1 MTVTGALRR
10 GMETLARMKRMTL
23 LFYAA
28 AALPALLI
36 TGAAMTVFFPSLG
49 ASAWT
54 ARLGENFDLDWVAET
69 AVKYGAMPLLPVI
82 AAALGIIV
90 AAEILHLFLLGGALA
105 LFRAREPFHAPPF
118 FAGCGRNFW
127 KLVRLALLSVVCYAI
142 AAIPAAIL
150 AAIGKAVWG
159 EGSEARPLIL
169 WGWLRLF
176 VLLCLLGYVNLVF
189 DYARLRLA
197 SGSEGAFRAGLKS
210 FRLVGARFQPTA
222 ALYVALWAIFGVV
235 VAAYFGL
242 SRLIPPTP
250 GAVVLLLFL
259 LQQAFV
265 LARTWVRLLFYAAQ
279 SEMLDALVPKL
290 LIRENPAPAMAPEPP
305 AMQESPA
312 MPEPQPALPEPPPA
326 MPEAPPEA
334 V

>member
-1 MTVTGALRR
+1 MTISGALRR
-10 GMETLARMKRMTL
+10 GIETLTRMKRMTL

-36 TGAAMTVFFPSLG
+36 TGALMTVFFQSLG
-49 ASAWT
+49 TSAWT
-54 ARLGENFDLDWVAET
+54 ARLGESFDLDWVAEI
-69 AVKYGAMPLLPVI
+69 AAKYDAMPLLPLI
-82 AAALGIIV
+82 AAALGIIA

-105 LFRAREPFHAPPF
+105 MFRAREPFHAAPF

-127 KLVRLALLSVVCYAI
+127 KLVRLALLSLVCYAI
-142 AAIPAAIL
+142 AAIPAVIL

-159 EGSEARPLIL
+159 DGSEARPLIL
-169 WGWLRLF
+169 WGWLRLA
-176 VLLCLLGYVNLVF
+176 VLVCLLGYVNLVF

-197 SGSEGAFRAGLKS
+197 SGSEGAFRAGLMS
-210 FRLVGARFQPTA
+210 FRLVGKRFQPTA

-250 GAVVLLLFL
+250 GAVLLLLFL

-279 SEMLDALVPKL
+279 SQMFDALVPRL
-290 LIRENPAPAMAPEPP
+290 LIRESLR
-305 AMQESPA
+305 ESPA
-312 MPEPQPALPEPPPA
+312 PGVAPDMPTLPEPPP
-326 MPEAPPEA
+326 EAA
-334 V
+334 